1 MVNHDTANTHIIP
14 SGDNSLT
21 TDETTLF
28 ELLARIS
35 GSTHPLSKK
44 RPTAAWLRKN
54 AKPVAAYSHDGEGV
68 KEHLSMNALVFDCGY
83 GIYSSAGHTS
93 VIWLEDCLEITYHF
107 SFSTTGEKEADQ
119 STISAE
125 ILGNLPWYQAFVLRG
140 EAQITSAIERNLH
153 GSGEPAKSEE
163 YVSSEDGSCEDKRKP
178 AVAIHIP
185 GPEEKFIHRET
196 CEEVKGLL
204 DLLPEEAAESYRL
217 YHEYGMTVYEI
228 ADKLGIS
235 HQAVSKRIAKAQS
248 ALKEIVE
255 QAKELLG
262 LDVKAGG

>member
-1 MVNHDTANTHIIP
+1 MITHDNLSTLTG
-14 SGDNSLT
+14 GDFFT

-35 GSTHPLSKK
+35 GSALPLSKK

-54 AKPVAAYSHDGEGV
+54 GRPVAAYSHDEV

-83 GIYSSAGHTS
+83 GIYSSGGHTT
-93 VIWLEDCLEITYHF
+93 VVWLKDCLDITYHF
-107 SFSTTGEKEADQ
+107 GFSTTGEKEADQ

-125 ILGNLPWYQAFVLRG
+125 ILGSMPWYQSFILRG
-140 EAQITSAIERNLH
+140 EAQLTSAIERNLH
-153 GSGEPAKSEE
+153 GSGKSAK
-163 YVSSEDGSCEDKRKP
+163 SEDGSCEDKP
-178 AVAIHIP
+178 ATAVHIP

-196 CEEVKGLL
+196 YEEVRSLL

-217 YHEYGMTVYEI
+217 YHEYDMTVYEI

-262 LDVKAGG
+262 LDLKFGEV

>member
-14 SGDNSLT
+14 SSDNFLA

-28 ELLARIS
+28 ELLTCIS
-35 GSTHPLSKK
+35 GSAFQK

-54 AKPVAAYSHDGEGV
+54 GRPVAAYCHDRED
-68 KEHLSMNALVFDCGY
+68 HLSMNALVFDCGY
-83 GIYSSAGHTS
+83 GIYSSGGHTT
-93 VIWLEDCLEITYHF
+93 VVWLEDCLEITYHF
-107 SFSTTGEKEADQ
+107 GFSTTGEKEADQ

-125 ILGNLPWYQAFVLRG
+125 ILGNMPWYQAFILRG

-153 GSGEPAKSEE
+153 GSGEP
-163 YVSSEDGSCEDKRKP
+163 VSSEDDSCEDKRPCENKP
-178 AVAIHIP
+178 AVAVHIP

-196 CEEVKGLL
+196 FEEVQSLL
-204 DLLPEEAAESYRL
+204 DLLPEEAAESFRL
-217 YHEYGMTVYEI
+217 YHEYGMTTQEI
-228 ADKLGIS
+228 ADKLEIS

-262 LDVKAGG
+262 LDVGSLI

>member
-1 MVNHDTANTHIIP
+1 MVTHDNLSTLT
-14 SGDNSLT
+14 GDNFLT
-21 TDETTLF
+21 TDQTTLF

-35 GSTHPLSKK
+35 GSTQSLQK

-54 AKPVAAYSHDGEGV
+54 GRPVAAYSHDGV

-83 GIYSSAGHTS
+83 GLYSSGGHTS

-107 SFSTTGEKEADQ
+107 SFSTTGEQEADQ

-140 EAQITSAIERNLH
+140 EAQLTSAIERNLH
-153 GSGEPAKSEE
+153 GSGEPAKSE
-163 YVSSEDGSCEDKRKP
+163 DGSCENKP

-196 CEEVKGLL
+196 CEEVRSLL
-204 DLLPEEAAESYRL
+204 DLLPEEAAESFRL
-217 YHEYGMTVYEI
+217 YHEYGMTTHEI
-228 ADKLGIS
+228 ADMLGIS

-248 ALKEIVE
+248 ALKMIVE

-262 LDVKAGG
+262 LDVGSMI